1 MDETI
6 IPTYFLDKTMI
17 PMIIS
22 AICFLISLSIN
33 NLLLTL
39 IFLFLGNSEEVKNEK
54 RQKKQM

>member
-1 MDETI
+1 M
-6 IPTYFLDKTMI
+6 DKTI
-17 PMIIS
+17 PLIIS

-33 NLLLTL
+33 NLFLTLLYLLLTL